1 MKFAINK
8 LDGSD
13 PAFFD
18 AVPTSHVECA
28 PRPDGHVLNETW
40 ASDPLSPEVCWR
52 LPTQAEIDAEKD
64 AKAVSMA
71 DVKNVALAILE
82 AVFDMKQNPGNYPT
96 VASLKQKALQQYRS
110 KL

>member
-52 LPTQAEIDAEKD
+52 LKTAQELDTEKD
-64 AKAVSMA
+64 VKAAAMA
-71 DVKNVALAILE
+71 EPKKLAEALVETIFEMRQTPAAFSTVP
-82 AVFDMKQNPGNYPT
+82 AVQQRLFQN
-96 VASLKQKALQQYRS
+96 YRS